1 MSLNVIQLQDLLKS
15 ENASEEEIKK
25 ILLTF
30 VSVRFNNS
38 NEPHDVE
45 TFLHCKAISFE
56 NMDLARTYLVF
67 SEYQQKN
74 ILVGYFSIS
83 NKPLVIAKRNFQ
95 KLPNSLKKKLM
106 GIGHKT
112 EMDNYEIKGYLLG
125 QLGKNYSEEA
135 LKTKALDGNDLLQLA
150 TDAMHVAYKAS
161 GGRIFYLECDDDEKL
176 KRFYHDAG
184 FRELEDFKSVNGYCI
199 FVRKIEC

>member
-1 MSLNVIQLQDLLKS
+1 MQDLLKIES
-15 ENASEEEIKK
+15 ASEEDIKK

-30 VSVRFNNS
+30 ISVRFNDS
-38 NEPHDVE
+38 QEPHDVE
-45 TFLHCKAISFE
+45 TFLHSKAISFE

-67 SEYQQKN
+67 SEYQKRN

-95 KLPNSLKKKLM
+95 KLPNNLKRKLM

-135 LKTKALDGNDLLQLA
+135 LKTKAIDGKDLLQLA

-176 KRFYHDAG
+176 KSFYRDSG